1 MCPSR
6 TEPGG
11 VTFGIRG
18 ISRQRYDPSVVMFAS
33 ILIDIVVRNAIY
45 CLKSVYR
52 YVYPHGLTDFY
63 CS

>member
-1 MCPSR
+1 MVLMCPSR

-18 ISRQRYDPSVVMFAS
+18 ISRQRYGPSAAMFAS

-45 CLKSVYR
+45 CLKCVFR
-52 YVYPHGLTDFY
+52 YLHVRV
-63 CS
+63 